1 MKDSNPSLLRD
12 SNPFSPLS
20 LPQNTKQN
28 QNQTSQCSVDKT
40 NLFKAKGNLS
50 LSPRIVNS
58 DRQETQVAAPNTKS
72 RIESKVS
79 FENVKSKAFEKATNE
94 PKAAKATIKVV
105 ESPPLP
111 LKDAKAKAAKA
122 KAAEQQVNLL
132 QSPSIVNKARF
143 PGFGF
148 LEPPIHANNFS
159 DDVYQNGPF
168 TTTATAPSQ
177 SSGQKMPLAS
187 KLTFPAVDFILDDN
201 DEKRDPPIPQSC
213 SFDQIN
219 M

>member
-40 NLFKAKGNLS
+40 NFFEAKGNLS

-79 FENVKSKAFEKATNE
+79 FENVKSKAFEKAKNE

-111 LKDAKAKAAKA
+111 LKDAKAKA
-122 KAAEQQVNLL
+122 
-132 QSPSIVNKARF
+132 
-143 PGFGF
+143 
-148 LEPPIHANNFS
+148 
-159 DDVYQNGPF
+159 
-168 TTTATAPSQ
+168 
-177 SSGQKMPLAS
+177 
-187 KLTFPAVDFILDDN
+187 
-201 DEKRDPPIPQSC
+201 
-213 SFDQIN
+213 
-219 M
+219 